1 MVQITERIQV
11 IRLCR
16 FRYAIDN
23 RAGFRTIDAVD
34 QLPRM
39 FVQAE
44 AAERSFCYVVV
55 KWNFPISQEHFQCL
69 FLIDTVVDPF
79 QGFPFGKTIG
89 SLNLF
94 YPCKESL
101 HQRFHCDLPL
111 FLSIIRFQIRQLI
124 VQMIDGP
131 DPLHRFIR
139 NSIFRSFLCC
149 FRERF

>member
-69 FLIDTVVDPF
+69 
-79 QGFPFGKTIG
+79 QSAGFNRRFCGAKRTRCG
-89 SLNLF
+89 ASGLNL
-94 YPCKESL
+94 
-101 HQRFHCDLPL
+101 
-111 FLSIIRFQIRQLI
+111 
-124 VQMIDGP
+124 
-131 DPLHRFIR
+131 
-139 NSIFRSFLCC
+139 
-149 FRERF
+149 